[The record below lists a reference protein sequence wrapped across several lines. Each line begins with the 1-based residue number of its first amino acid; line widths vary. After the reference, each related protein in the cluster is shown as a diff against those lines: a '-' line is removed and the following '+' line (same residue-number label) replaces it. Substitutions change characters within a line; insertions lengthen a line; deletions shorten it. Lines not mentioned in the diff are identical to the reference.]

1 MALGIYIAIVIIAIM
16 AFGLIKIIQNTSK
29 TSYFGEPDRC
39 KTCGRKNQTSSCP
52 YCKSNLKSKR

>member
-16 AFGLIKIIQNTSK
+16 AFVMIKLIRNTSK

-39 KTCGRKNQTSSCP
+39 KTCGRKSQESSCP
-52 YCKSNLKSKR
+52 YCKSNLKSKK